1 MNKISI
7 EELEKRI
14 IQGDDIIDNYFDPNS
29 TKIGQV
35 YQTIERRKKSSLT
48 QQNVTL
54 TESMFNQIKLIAG
67 ELDISPD
74 AVIKMMLK
82 CCLDEDLL
90 ARK

>member
-14 IQGDDIIDNYFDPNS
+14 IQGEDIIDNYFDPNS

-54 TESMFNQIKLIAG
+54 TESMFKQIKLIAS

-82 CCLDEDLL
+82 RCLDEDLL